1 MGVCR
6 GDSIEADLVLKDGVI
21 DRKQAMNVVSAW
33 ARISGQSEQTGG
45 IFVEGVF
52 PFRN

>member
-6 GDSIEADLVLKDGVI
+6 GDSNEAHLVLKDGVI

-45 IFVEGVF
+45 IFFCGRVSL
-52 PFRN
+52 